1 MNNHPSGTAP
11 AYGNSSHPAYA
22 STANHWQQQHHQQ
35 PPQQQSS
42 SFGHVSSTYYAHSI
56 VRHPSDKTNANT
68 TASSSSAQHAAYDS
82 SANASLYGYNAQG
95 YHLEQQLASQQ
106 QQQQQLAAASSAR
119 SAAAQNVPPSAA
131 TVPVVS
137 APPPPAPAAAAPI
150 PPRIPMA
157 ERDVYMLSL
166 PSQDQRIYYDTE
178 SGSSDEDRDPSDLDS
193 VYDTS
198 SLARSTTNRGHKLSR
213 SSAHIRRGRLGA
225 FPHTDTGGFEPTTC
239 TKRRKLLSGLPPCS
253 GPGALAVAPNLHLI
267 PRGCKPRPPPAVLPP
282 VPQSPL
288 DLLLTPG
295 LQYTLGPKNQTFKT
309 LGMSAMGLIEQEGPL
324 IGSLGR
330 VCAGLR
336 GEGFDFR
343 YHGDDTLSK
352 RSDQERVQRQ
362 DKERLAKEQKKLEAE
377 EKKRAQEA
385 QEREVKRLEEEK
397 QRKETEER
405 EANERVEVDEKKRVE
420 QQEADKRKAE
430 EDRRQ
435 AQDEATRFDVQ
446 QADQERD
453 AERKAEQV
461 EMANMQDA
469 ATVQTE
475 KEIPATA
482 VNDTV
487 AASEAA
493 PAAAVVETVADA
505 EVPTEQA
512 AAANA
517 PSVAAETETKAAAD
531 AMEVDEAGPSLPVVD
546 LGALPLLPDM
556 NGAAPSE
563 ADDAAMA
570 AALAAEDDEGTATRR
585 RSGRVA
591 NRPQPQNVAE
601 FGEEEDP
608 IAEEPITSASAKTN
622 GATSAI
628 DLEGSIEE
636 PTPEDKSMVE
646 ELPEY
651 VQRLVDPELYVRSLF
666 VSLESVEMPITR
678 PGLPGQPAVTSMEMV
693 SPNDQEVLLHDC
705 LTDLHRFLADS
716 LEYRDRL
723 SEIRDGVLGVD
734 RRRKGMWKVVRT
746 VAEDWLREEAEAQ
759 QNAG

>member
-22 STANHWQQQHHQQ
+22 STANHWQQQQHQQ
-35 PPQQQSS
+35 PPQQQNS
-42 SFGHVSSTYYAHSI
+42 SFGHVSSSHSRQASSSRAHGHS
-56 VRHPSDKTNANT
+56 HPSDKTNANANT
-68 TASSSSAQHAAYDS
+68 TASSSNAQHAAYDS
-82 SANASLYGYNAQG
+82 SANASPYGYNAQG

-106 QQQQQLAAASSAR
+106 QKQQQLAAASSAR
-119 SAAAQNVPPSAA
+119 SAAVQNVPPSAA

-137 APPPPAPAAAAPI
+137 APPPPAPATAAPTS
-150 PPRIPMA
+150 PRIPMA

-267 PRGCKPRPPPAVLPP
+267 PRGSKPRPRPAVLPP

-362 DKERLAKEQKKLEAE
+362 DKERLAKEQRKLEAE

-405 EANERVEVDEKKRVE
+405 EANERVEADEKKRVE

-435 AQDEATRFDVQ
+435 AQDEATRIEVQ

-469 ATVQTE
+469 ATAQTE

-493 PAAAVVETVADA
+493 PAAAVAETVADA
-505 EVPTEQA
+505 EVPMEQA
-512 AAANA
+512 AAVNA
-517 PSVAAETETKAAAD
+517 PSVAAGTETKAPDD
-531 AMEVDEAGPSLPVVD
+531 AMEVDEAVPSLPV
-546 LGALPLLPDM
+546 
-556 NGAAPSE
+556 

-601 FGEEEDP
+601 SGEEEDL
-608 IAEEPITSASAKTN
+608 IAEEPTTSASAKTN

-628 DLEGSIEE
+628 GIEGPIEE

-651 VQRLVDPELYVRSLF
+651 VKRLVDPELYVRSLF
-666 VSLESVEMPITR
+666 VSSESVEMPITR
-678 PGLPGQPAVTSMEMV
+678 PGLPGQPAVTLMEMV

-723 SEIRDGVLGVD
+723 SEIRDGVLGVE